1 MVELIEHPRK
11 PAPLPGR
18 PGKHLGVQALALG
31 LAAAVLVVVVW
42 TTASNLAARGIPL
55 GADFLLDRAGF
66 TVSETLLPYTPDD
79 SNLWA
84 IVVGVGNTLFV
95 SALVSLASTLLGT
108 LLGVARIS
116 DNPLVSGLALL
127 WIEGVR
133 NTPPI
138 LLLIF
143 LYTLWWQALPAT
155 GVLHPLPGVLASLR
169 GVAIPALIFPWPP
182 TTMLAALLAAGAL
195 VATAGGL
202 AGRFGRD
209 RRRWALTVAALL
221 VLTLAVAAAAARR
234 GFAVNLPQAAGA
246 DFRGGAVITPE
257 LFTILAGLTLYTT
270 GFIAEIIRTG
280 VNAVPRAQWEA
291 ARALGLSPPNV
302 LRLVVLPQ
310 MLRVILPPMTSQY
323 INVVKNSTLALVV
336 GYTDFMTVMGTVI
349 NKTSHAIEGTLVI
362 VGVYLTINLAMSAT
376 LNWYN
381 GQLAVKER

>member
-1 MVELIEHPRK
+1 MAELTKPLRP
-11 PAPLPGR
+11 PAPGR
-18 PGKHLGVQALALG
+18 FGKGLGLQALALI
-31 LAAAVLVVVVW
+31 LAAGVLAIVVW

-79 SNLWA
+79 SNLWV

-95 SALVSLASTLLGT
+95 SVLVSLASTLLGT
-108 LLGVARIS
+108 LLGIARIS
-116 DNPLVSGLALL
+116 DNPLVGGLALL

-155 GVLHPLPGVLASLR
+155 RVLHPLPGVLASLR
-169 GVAIPALIFPWPP
+169 GVAVPALVFPWSA
-182 TTMLAALLAAGAL
+182 TSMLAALLAAGAL
-195 VATAGGL
+195 VAAAAGL
-202 AGRFGRD
+202 AGRFGGD
-209 RRRWALTVAALL
+209 RRRWAATMAALL
-221 VLTLAVAAAAARR
+221 VLGAAMGAATAWQGFGLA
-234 GFAVNLPQAAGA
+234 LPQAVGA
-246 DFRGGAVITPE
+246 DIRGGAVITPE

-270 GFIAEIIRTG
+270 GFIAEIVRTG
-280 VNAVPRAQWEA
+280 VNAVPRGQWEA
-291 ARALGLSPPNV
+291 ARALGLSPPKV

-310 MLRVILPPMTSQY
+310 MLRVIVPPMTSQY
-323 INVVKNSTLALVV
+323 INVVKNSTLALAV
-336 GYTDFMTVMGTVI
+336 GYTDFMMVMGTVI

-381 GQLAVKER
+381 GQVAVKER